1 MKKEHLFKAIKSK
14 INSIQGNIFLKFTL
28 IYCIITL
35 IFYSVLSITAMYT
48 FTSEARSSSEREI
61 AALSSSIDSTISH
74 LYDYSITTSL
84 NDTLIKTAMQYPD
97 PPASESQ
104 QYAITQTV
112 NSILNSIIGLNSSI
126 SNWDILSST
135 GKFFNLSGFDMSN
148 IQGFDSQTIL
158 TLHKSRLTPCI
169 SGPFLLQD
177 NAISSSDKEHIVF
190 ILSKPIVRLDLNQ
203 TCGYVIFLIDS
214 SILTYIFEEYLP
226 ESSSSSFY
234 ILDSE
239 ENILLSS
246 DRTLTGLTFDSNQI
260 NFLSQK
266 KIDELLESHVL
277 SPSLFDKNALV
288 YSLRELN
295 DISWKIITSYPLE
308 AFMEEQRIL
317 SNTILAMVFL
327 ALVAFLVAAFI
338 IASSISRPLH
348 ALSQHMKKISEASY
362 ETITIPKTL
371 EEVEHLYQGYNYMM
385 NKTNSLLDSIYEE
398 QAEKAEY
405 QFKLLQSQIK
415 PHFLYNT
422 LEMIK
427 SMIDL
432 GINASASQALTTLS
446 SFYRLS
452 LSRGADIISI
462 KDEMEIS
469 ENYLALEKMRH
480 PEYFDYSI
488 ECPPELY
495 FYLIPKL
502 TLQPIL
508 ENSVIHGMTSYC
520 NKGLIEIK
528 VSEKCECLEFIIEDN
543 GQGMTE
549 SQLKNLGS
557 NLDNKQMIQL
567 DSFGLSN
574 INRRLKLIYGSQYN
588 IKIQSQQGQFTR
600 VILTIPKIE
609 PHGGRYEDNRNNR

>member
-1 MKKEHLFKAIKSK
+1 
-14 INSIQGNIFLKFTL
+14 
-28 IYCIITL
+28 
-35 IFYSVLSITAMYT
+35 
-48 FTSEARSSSEREI
+48 
-61 AALSSSIDSTISH
+61 
-74 LYDYSITTSL
+74 
-84 NDTLIKTAMQYPD
+84 
-97 PPASESQ
+97 
-104 QYAITQTV
+104 
-112 NSILNSIIGLNSSI
+112 
-126 SNWDILSST
+126 
-135 GKFFNLSGFDMSN
+135 
-148 IQGFDSQTIL
+148 
-158 TLHKSRLTPCI
+158 
-169 SGPFLLQD
+169 
-177 NAISSSDKEHIVF
+177 
-190 ILSKPIVRLDLNQ
+190 
-203 TCGYVIFLIDS
+203 
-214 SILTYIFEEYLP
+214 
-226 ESSSSSFY
+226 
-234 ILDSE
+234 
-239 ENILLSS
+239 
-246 DRTLTGLTFDSNQI
+246 
-260 NFLSQK
+260 
-266 KIDELLESHVL
+266 
-277 SPSLFDKNALV
+277 
-288 YSLRELN
+288 
-295 DISWKIITSYPLE
+295 
-308 AFMEEQRIL
+308 
-317 SNTILAMVFL
+317 
-327 ALVAFLVAAFI
+327 
-338 IASSISRPLH
+338 
-348 ALSQHMKKISEASY
+348 
-362 ETITIPKTL
+362 
-371 EEVEHLYQGYNYMM
+371 MM

-557 NLDNKQMIQL
+557 NLDNKQMVQL